1 MTVVRTDVRSRD
13 YQISRMGRLPD
24 FLKYGAT
31 LARARRGPL
40 QMTQKKTGH
49 FEYWGFSY
57 TVSNDIRNLN
67 NLFKIIF
74 SLIQNG

>member
-49 FEYWGFSY
+49 FEY
-57 TVSNDIRNLN
+57 
-67 NLFKIIF
+67 
-74 SLIQNG
+74 